1 MNNQLKVDY
10 AKMFQ
15 IMFTG
20 LVTDIGQ
27 VASVKRETNGLVLGI
42 ECPNDFLL
50 DTRLGESI
58 AVSGVCLTVA
68 RTGNCIF
75 HADISSESVKRT
87 TIPAWRSG
95 RKVNL
100 EKSLRPDGKLGGHFV
115 MGHVDGT
122 AKIIGIIKQG
132 EAELIT
138 FESSPEIIRMV
149 VPKGSVAIDGI
160 SLTPTERKDSTFTIA
175 VIPHTL
181 EKTTLVNNRV
191 GEEVNVEIDIFARY
205 IFEFLKSAGLVSD
218 TKEPQSSGLDIET
231 LRSEG
236 Y

>member
-1 MNNQLKVDY
+1 
-10 AKMFQ
+10 MFPT
-15 IMFTG
+15 MFTG
-20 LVTDIGQ
+20 LVTDIGTI
-27 VASVKRETNGLVLGI
+27 ASIKREAKGLILRI
-42 ECPNDFLL
+42 ECPGDFLS
-50 DTRLGESI
+50 DTRVGESI
-58 AVSGVCLTVA
+58 AVSGVCLTV
-68 RTGNCIF
+68 TQIENQIF
-75 HADISSESVKRT
+75 HSDISSESAKRT
-87 TIPAWRSG
+87 TIPSWRSG

-115 MGHVDGT
+115 MGHVDGV
-122 AKIIGIIKQG
+122 AKISGVIKQG

-138 FESSPEIIRMV
+138 FESSPEIVRMV

-160 SLTPTERKDSTFTIA
+160 SLTPTDRKDSTFTIA

-181 EKTTLVNNRV
+181 EKTTLANARV
-191 GEEVNVEIDIFARY
+191 GEEINVEIDIFALY

-218 TKEPQSSGLDIET
+218 NREAQSSPLDIET

>member
-1 MNNQLKVDY
+1 
-10 AKMFQ
+10 MFS

-20 LVTDIGQ
+20 LITDIGQ
-27 VASVKRETNGLVLGI
+27 IASIKREADGLVLSI
-42 ECPNDFLL
+42 ECPDDFLA
-50 DTRLGESI
+50 DTRVGESI
-58 AVSGVCLTVA
+58 SVSGVCLTVT
-68 RTGNCIF
+68 RMENRIF
-75 HADISSESVKRT
+75 FSDISSESVKRT
-87 TIPAWRSG
+87 TIPSWRSG

-122 AKIIGIIKQG
+122 AKISGIIKQG
-132 EAELIT
+132 ETELIT

-160 SLTPTERKDSTFTIA
+160 SLTPTERKNSSFTIA
-175 VIPHTL
+175 VMPHTL
-181 EKTTLVNNRV
+181 EKTTLANGRV

-205 IFEFLKSAGLVSD
+205 IFEFLKSTGMVSD
-218 TKEPQSSGLDIET
+218 KDLQSSSLDIET

>member
-1 MNNQLKVDY
+1 
-10 AKMFQ
+10 
-15 IMFTG
+15 MFTG

-27 VASVKRETNGLVLGI
+27 IASVKREANGLALGI
-42 ECPNDFLL
+42 ECPNDFLA
-50 DTRLGESI
+50 DIRVGESI
-58 AVSGVCLTVA
+58 AVSGVCLTVT
-68 RTGNCIF
+68 RTGNGIF

-100 EKSLRPDGKLGGHFV
+100 EKSLRSDGKIGGHFV
-115 MGHVDGT
+115 MGHVDGI
-122 AKIIGIIKQG
+122 AKISGIIKQG

-138 FESSPEIIRMV
+138 FESSPEIVRMI

-160 SLTPTERKDSTFTIA
+160 SLTPSERKDSTFTIA

-181 EKTTLVNNRV
+181 EKTTLAQVRV

-205 IFEFLKSAGLVSD
+205 IFEFLKSAGLVDDSKE
-218 TKEPQSSGLDIET
+218 TKSSQLDINT